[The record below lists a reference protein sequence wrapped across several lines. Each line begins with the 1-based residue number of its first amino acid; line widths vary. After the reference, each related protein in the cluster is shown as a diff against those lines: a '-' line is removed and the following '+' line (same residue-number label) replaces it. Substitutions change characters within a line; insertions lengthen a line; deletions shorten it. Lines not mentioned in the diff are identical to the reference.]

1 MGVRRER
8 RAPRQPHSACQW
20 AFLGGRKRRDKL
32 AVRRSRMLPEA
43 QFLDHDRVALWQPER
58 NDCSAH
64 NEPEVTADLEIPSRR
79 LAQKLGAI
87 VIGPRQHF
95 AAQPLLGGFDS
106 KLPRPLDETTNDC
119 VTPDDF
125 VCVRGARF
133 CRRLY
138 TGCLRRDRL
147 AATYECSI
155 YRYREGDQR
164 GAVLCV

>member
-1 MGVRRER
+1 MV
-8 RAPRQPHSACQW
+8 
-20 AFLGGRKRRDKL
+20 LK
-32 AVRRSRMLPEA
+32 A
-43 QFLDHDRVALWQPER
+43 QFLDHDRVAFWHTER
-58 NDCSAH
+58 TDDRARTES
-64 NEPEVTADLEIPSRR
+64 EEIADLEIPSRR

-87 VIGPRQHF
+87 VIGRRQRVP
-95 AAQPLLGGFDS
+95 AQPLLGGFDS

-125 VCVRGARF
+125 VCVRGALS

-155 YRYREGDQR
+155 YLYREGDQR